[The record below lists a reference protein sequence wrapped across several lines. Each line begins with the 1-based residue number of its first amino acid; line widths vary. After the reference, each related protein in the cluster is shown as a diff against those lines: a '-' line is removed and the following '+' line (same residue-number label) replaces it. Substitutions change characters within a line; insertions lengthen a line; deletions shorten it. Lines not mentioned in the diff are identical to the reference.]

1 MNYKSA
7 FVKLIAIK
15 NLKIRKTSGAYCI
28 RTSIISLIID
38 LLGNG
43 VAF

>member
-1 MNYKSA
+1 MGIN
-7 FVKLIAIK
+7 
-15 NLKIRKTSGAYCI
+15 NLNIRKTPGTYHI
-28 RTSIISLIID
+28 RISIISLIID

>member
-1 MNYKSA
+1 MG
-7 FVKLIAIK
+7 IK
-15 NLKIRKTSGAYCI
+15 NLKIRRTSGAYCI